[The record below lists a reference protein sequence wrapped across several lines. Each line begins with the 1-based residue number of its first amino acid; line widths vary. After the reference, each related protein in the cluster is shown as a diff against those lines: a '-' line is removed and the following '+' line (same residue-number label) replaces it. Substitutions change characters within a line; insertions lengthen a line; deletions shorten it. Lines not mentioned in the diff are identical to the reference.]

1 MNHRKGVKTFRRV
14 ILVLLTLGGMMA
26 LMPAGVSAKGN
37 PSEKTKAY
45 LVNDDGSET
54 LLSDAEY
61 ENLKYYGS
69 LKAGEDAQEAYSAD
83 GSSLLLGNKKLPA
96 ATPTYNGVFEVYST
110 YFNYYPYNAAFENTG
125 GMTIYGSNRKLFLEY
140 SPDNG
145 AHWTRTGYMSAN
157 FIKLAT
163 QQGFEI
169 SGLKPNTVY
178 RTRIGYVGD
187 GTYLNTTTIRTG
199 MASAPSVKSVTAK
212 AVNVRYRKVR
222 HYGYYTG
229 VYLYTEKFYT
239 CKIKVT
245 VKLKKKPRTAGIFL
259 YCSNGTWSSTVWL
272 PGNKNTYTK
281 TFNPYPNYYARNPRR
296 HAKVTVSVRSG
307 QSRVWF
313 GVSPAW
319 SRVKRLS

>member
-1 MNHRKGVKTFRRV
+1 MNHSRIRKISGAVMFT
-14 ILVLLTLGGMMA
+14 LLICAVMMVF
-26 LMPAGVSAKGN
+26 MPAGAFAQ
-37 PSEKTKAY
+37 EKTKAY
-45 LVNDDGSET
+45 LVGDDGSET
-54 LLSDAEY
+54 LLSSREY
-61 ENLKYYGS
+61 ENLKYYGNLS
-69 LKAGEDAQEAYSAD
+69 GEEEREVWNAD
-83 GSSLLLGNKKLPA
+83 GSRLFLGDMTLPA

-110 YFNYYPYNAAFENTG
+110 YFNYYPYNAVFENTG
-125 GMTIYGSNRKLFLEY
+125 GMTIYGSNKKLFMEY
-140 SPDNG
+140 SSDNG
-145 AHWTRTGYMSAN
+145 AHWTRTGYMTAN

-199 MASAPSVKSVTAK
+199 MASAPAVKSVTAK

-239 CKIKVT
+239 CKVKVT
-245 VKLKKKPRTAGIFL
+245 VKLRKKPGTAGIFL
-259 YCSNGTWSSTVWL
+259 SCANGTWSNTVWL
-272 PGNKNTYTK
+272 PGNKRSYTK
-281 TFNPYPNYYARNPRR
+281 TFSPYPNYYARNPRR
-296 HAKVTVSVRSG
+296 HAKVSVGVRSG
-307 QSRVWF
+307 QNRVWY
-313 GVSPAW
+313 GASPLW